1 MVNCFVFPFFSFF
14 FVLLVPE
21 FWCFVCLFCLFV
33 CFCPN
38 IFLAS
43 FLGTCP
49 SLKGA
54 LGALLIINPIDLV
67 GGHHS
72 FQFDQTFGHTASNK
86 RVYKHAAAEIVQ
98 AACDGGVGTIFMFGQ
113 TGSGKTHTM
122 LLGRKRWVK
131 FLAFWWPWHAWH
143 QQFLQNKGANDS
155 FSFFSTFFLRKQQ
168 LFLGFFCC
176 CPTHPPLK
184 PWCFKVQFFF
194 QPKKNGF
201 FRSRSCRVQTS
212 GVPLKRWRLQRF
224 LLIWNH
230 QKTVTWGPRARANFP
245 RFFFWNKFYPLK
257 MGFGNFSTHK
267 NGEDDAIM
275 IFCLV

>member
-1 MVNCFVFPFFSFF
+1 MGPSLPLSKGSGAQTARVFPTSRM
-14 FVLLVPE
+14 
-21 FWCFVCLFCLFV
+21 
-33 CFCPN
+33 
-38 IFLAS
+38 
-43 FLGTCP
+43 
-49 SLKGA
+49 
-54 LGALLIINPIDLV
+54 IDLV

-155 FSFFSTFFLRKQQ
+155 FSFFSTFFFCENSSFSR
-168 LFLGFFCC
+168 FFVVAQ
-176 CPTHPPLK
+176 PTHPLK

-194 QPKKNGF
+194 PTKKTGF
-201 FRSRSCRVQTS
+201 FGSSRSCAGSRPQVCHWRDGDFRGFCSS
-212 GVPLKRWRLQRF
+212 GTIRRQWLGAQVVPTLRD
-224 LLIWNH
+224 
-230 QKTVTWGPRARANFP
+230 
-245 RFFFWNKFYPLK
+245 FFFGTNSTPQNGFWELFHPLK
-257 MGFGNFSTHK
+257 MGKMMQSWFF
-267 NGEDDAIM
+267 
-275 IFCLV
+275 V